1 MSKYNFKVE
10 VDWDGVP
17 TKCRCEYTGA
27 EVPCLPVL
35 VTYNLI
41 GIEIPSRDRFVVST
55 SVCNELESGYLS
67 AEEFCYD
74 MEAKNDY

>member
-10 VDWDGVP
+10 VDWDEVP

-35 VTYNLI
+35 ITYNHM
-41 GIEIPSRDRFVVST
+41 GSEIPHHEEFVVGT
-55 SVCNELESGYLS
+55 SVCSELESGYLS
-67 AEEFCYD
+67 AEELYYD